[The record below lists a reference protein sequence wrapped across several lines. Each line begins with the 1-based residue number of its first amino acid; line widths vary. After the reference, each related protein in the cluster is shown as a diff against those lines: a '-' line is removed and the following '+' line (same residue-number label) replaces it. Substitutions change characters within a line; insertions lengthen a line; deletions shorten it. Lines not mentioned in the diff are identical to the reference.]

1 MSSSSAPT
9 EPGDRPAAGGT
20 GALAAALAARG
31 AAPVAVAGNA
41 PLALAPE
48 GAAWLVERG
57 TVEIFA
63 AGAGRRRHLGT
74 ARAGDLVFGVGA
86 QEAPTGQPAA
96 DDAWGFLAVGK
107 PGSLLLPAGDAG
119 ELARLAHDPAASA
132 ELAAAVDGWLALL
145 LSELPKSSPPQL
157 FTELAGGAEVE
168 LAVARAAR
176 PRDRTVWVER
186 IDGEGTGDPLF
197 LGEPELPLGS
207 LSEPALPLGSSCE
220 PELAL
225 DGHPAA
231 GGREGDRIVWPVPE
245 AAWIV
250 ADGKARLAVSTTPE
264 RLAAGDL
271 WAGLA
276 RFHALFLRAVA
287 REAGRSDRLDRER
300 LDLRTELDRR
310 LLSGAYGHLAS
321 VLVPVERQA
330 LSLSEDAPL
339 LAACRLVGQ
348 AQGIEIRDP
357 GPGTGRGDPLHAIC
371 TVSQVRRRRVILRDD
386 WWRHD
391 NGPLLA
397 FLVHA
402 GDGEPE
408 ERRPVALLPTSP
420 SSYELVD
427 PQAAG
432 PNGGGRRP
440 VDATVAESLAG
451 DATMF
456 YPPLPSGALRP
467 RDLLAFALKGRRR
480 ELWTIVAMGVGGGLL
495 ALLLPIV
502 TGTVFGTIIPSSDRS
517 RLLAMTLALVASAF
531 AAAAFQVTRSI
542 AVLRLGG
549 RIDGRLQSAVWDRL
563 LALPVSFFRR
573 FTVGDLAVRSL
584 GVDAIREL
592 LTGNVLTSFLAL
604 VFSLASFLLLFYYSW
619 RLALLATALIVVLTG
634 ITAGLIYFQLRY
646 QRDILD
652 LQGRLASLLF
662 GLIGGIDKLH
672 LGGAEERAFALWAE
686 RFAEQRRYTV
696 RAQRAANV
704 QASVSAVYGVVT
716 SLALFAAVG
725 LSARTDLSVGDF
737 LAFNAA
743 FGQFLSAA
751 LSALAILSS
760 ILALVPIYER
770 LEPILTTP
778 PEIDAAK
785 VEAGEL
791 AGAIEFSHVSFR
803 YQEDGPLIL
812 DDVSFRAAPGEFVAL
827 VGPSGA
833 GKSTCLRLL
842 LGFES
847 PTAGSIYFD
856 GQDLASLSIHS
867 VRRQLG
873 VVLQS
878 GRPMVG
884 DIYSNIVGSAHLP
897 LEDAWEAARMAGLEE
912 DIRAMPMGMHTVV
925 SEGAGTFSGGQKQR
939 LLIARAVVRRPRII
953 LFDEAT
959 SALDNRTQQMV
970 SESLARLKATRIV
983 IAHRL
988 STIAGADRIYVVDG
1002 GRVVESGTYRELL
1015 AGGGLFSRLAARQI
1029 A

>member
-1 MSSSSAPT
+1 
-9 EPGDRPAAGGT
+9 
-20 GALAAALAARG
+20 
-31 AAPVAVAGNA
+31 
-41 PLALAPE
+41 
-48 GAAWLVERG
+48 
-57 TVEIFA
+57 
-63 AGAGRRRHLGT
+63 
-74 ARAGDLVFGVGA
+74 
-86 QEAPTGQPAA
+86 
-96 DDAWGFLAVGK
+96 
-107 PGSLLLPAGDAG
+107 
-119 ELARLAHDPAASA
+119 
-132 ELAAAVDGWLALL
+132 
-145 LSELPKSSPPQL
+145 
-157 FTELAGGAEVE
+157 
-168 LAVARAAR
+168 
-176 PRDRTVWVER
+176 
-186 IDGEGTGDPLF
+186 
-197 LGEPELPLGS
+197 
-207 LSEPALPLGSSCE
+207 
-220 PELAL
+220 
-225 DGHPAA
+225 
-231 GGREGDRIVWPVPE
+231 
-245 AAWIV
+245 
-250 ADGKARLAVSTTPE
+250 
-264 RLAAGDL
+264 
-271 WAGLA
+271 
-276 RFHALFLRAVA
+276 
-287 REAGRSDRLDRER
+287 
-300 LDLRTELDRR
+300 
-310 LLSGAYGHLAS
+310 
-321 VLVPVERQA
+321 
-330 LSLSEDAPL
+330 
-339 LAACRLVGQ
+339 
-348 AQGIEIRDP
+348 
-357 GPGTGRGDPLHAIC
+357 
-371 TVSQVRRRRVILRDD
+371 VILRDD

-391 NGPLLA
+391 NGPLLG
-397 FLVHA
+397 FL
-402 GDGEPE
+402 GGEGE
-408 ERRPVALLPTSP
+408 ARRPVALLPAAP
-420 SSYELVD
+420 GSYELVD
-427 PQAAG
+427 PQADDRQ
-432 PNGGGRRP
+432 GGAARRRP
-440 VDATVAESLAG
+440 VGAAVAESLAG

-456 YPPLPSGALRP
+456 YPPLPAGPLRP

-480 ELWTIVAMGVGGGLL
+480 DLATILAMGVGGGLL

-502 TGTVFGTIIPSSDRS
+502 TGAVFGTIIPSADRS
-517 RLLAMTLALVASAF
+517 RLLAMTLALVASAL
-531 AAAAFQVTRSI
+531 AGAAFQVTRSI

-592 LTGNVLTSFLAL
+592 LTGNVLTSFLA
-604 VFSLASFLLLFYYSW
+604 VIFSLASFALLFYYSW
-619 RLALLATALIVVLTG
+619 RLALLATGLIVVLTG
-634 ITAGLIYFQLRY
+634 VTAALIYLQLRY

-686 RFAEQRRYTV
+686 RFAEQRRWTI
-696 RAQRAANV
+696 RAQRSANLQAAF
-704 QASVSAVYGVVT
+704 AAVYGVST

-725 LSARTDLSVGDF
+725 LSSRADLPVGDF

-778 PEIDAAK
+778 REVDAAK

-791 AGAIEFSHVSFR
+791 AGAIEFSHVSFH

-847 PTAGSIYFD
+847 PSSGSIYFD
-856 GQDLASLSIHS
+856 GQDIASLSIHS

-873 VVLQS
+873 VVLQT

-1015 AGGGLFSRLAARQI
+1015 ASGGLFARLAARQL